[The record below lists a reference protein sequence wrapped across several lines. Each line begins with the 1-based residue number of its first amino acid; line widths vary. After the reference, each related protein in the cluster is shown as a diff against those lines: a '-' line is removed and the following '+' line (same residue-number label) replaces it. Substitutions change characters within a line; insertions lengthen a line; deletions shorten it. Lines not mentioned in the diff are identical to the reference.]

1 MQRRAGSRP
10 ILSTK
15 LGKSDYDDDDMYQT
29 KPNLVETF
37 DDDIRPKVSIFVM
50 VLLSL
55 MPSLMRILTTQEDFK
70 ISALHQVW

>member
-15 LGKSDYDDDDMYQT
+15 LGKSDYDDDDDDMYQT

-37 DDDIRPKVSIFVM
+37 DDDIRPNQTKQTM
-50 VLLSL
+50 
-55 MPSLMRILTTQEDFK
+55 
-70 ISALHQVW
+70 